1 MQEKLSHLRTEV
13 ESAIKSVKS
22 SADLEVIQNKYFS
35 RKGEIALMMQELG
48 KLSPEEKP
56 KAGQLLNET
65 KKHLEALFEEKS
77 QKIRADGMAA
87 ELEKEWVDV
96 TAPGIPYKAGHV
108 HPISQVQYE
117 VEEIFSSMGFS
128 IEDGPEVESEYYN
141 FESLNIPAS
150 HPARD
155 MQDTFFVDKEGD
167 SELGR
172 LVLRTQTSPVQMRT
186 MQTKGAPLR
195 IIVPGRVF
203 RNEATDASHDATFYQ
218 VEGLLIDENISLAH
232 LKGVMQE
239 FLSKLFK
246 KNVLVRF
253 RPGYFPFVEP
263 GLEMDFAC
271 LICNQKGCRVC
282 KQSGWVEFM
291 GAGMVHPN
299 VLKAGKIDSK
309 KYQGWAFGFGLT
321 RLVMMKYGITDI
333 RLLFGA
339 DTRFLNQF

>member
-1 MQEKLSHLRTEV
+1 MKDKLNNLRTEV
-13 ESAIKSVKS
+13 ELAIKSVKNTD
-22 SADLEVIQNKYFS
+22 DLEIIQNKYFS
-35 RKGEIALMMQELG
+35 RKGEIAMLMQGLG
-48 KLSPEEKP
+48 KVPPEQKP
-56 KAGQLLNET
+56 EIGKLLNET

-77 QKIRADGMAA
+77 QKIRAANMNA
-87 ELEKEWVDV
+87 ELEKEWIDV
-96 TAPGIPYKAGHV
+96 SAPGIPYKAGHI

-128 IEDGPEVESEYYN
+128 VEDGPEVESEYYN

-155 MQDTFFVDKEGD
+155 MQDTFFVDKEADG
-167 SELGR
+167 ELGR
-172 LVLRTQTSPVQMRT
+172 LVLRTQTSPVQIRT
-186 MQTKGAPLR
+186 MQAKGAPLR

-321 RLVMMKYGITDI
+321 RLVMMRYGITDI
-333 RLLFGA
+333 RMLFGG